1 MESMEE
7 IYQNH
12 SKKVYTFLLSKTCN
26 HELAEELTQE
36 TFFCAVNSINKFKG
50 NSSVLT
56 WLCGIAQNLWLKYLR
71 DNKSFEDLS
80 NYEDM
85 LTISSAEDELFIQWE
100 NVEILK
106 SLHNLD
112 EPMREVMYLRLIGEI
127 SFAQSRPVSELYS
140 RITRQSFRR
149 ADKPTS
155 GCPISVSNTA

>member
-1 MESMEE
+1 MKFDFNNVESERAKNIKFADDNGISHDKMEE

-56 WLCGIAQNLWLKYLR
+56 WLCSIAQNLWLKYLR

-100 NVEILK
+100 NV
-106 SLHNLD
+106 
-112 EPMREVMYLRLIGEI
+112 
-127 SFAQSRPVSELYS
+127 
-140 RITRQSFRR
+140 
-149 ADKPTS
+149 
-155 GCPISVSNTA
+155 